1 MKKQLKHCN
10 FRLHA
15 EEHRLLAEMA
25 AERGTTISETCR
37 ELLFGIVHQL
47 QTERFQ
53 ERALLMGNA
62 HSTAT
67 RTTRRLDV
75 KLPRDICDYLQ
86 FNGYTMTTTL
96 IYALTHGHNKDN
108 DCRQAAAT

>member
-10 FRLHA
+10 FRLHE
-15 EEHRLLAEMA
+15 EEHRRLCEMA

-37 ELLFGIVHQL
+37 QLLFDIVHQL
-47 QTERFQ
+47 QTERFH
-53 ERALLMGNA
+53 ERRLLMFNA
-62 HSTAT
+62 HSSAT

-86 FNGYTMTTTL
+86 FNGYIMTTTL
-96 IYALTHGHNKDN
+96 IYALTYGTNKDQ
-108 DCRQAAAT
+108 DIRQASAT

>member
-10 FRLHA
+10 FRLRE
-15 EEHRLLAEMA
+15 EEHRRLAEMA

-37 ELLFGIVHQL
+37 QLLFDIVHQL

-53 ERALLMGNA
+53 ERRLLMYNA
-62 HSTAT
+62 HSPAT

-75 KLPRDICDYLQ
+75 KLRRDICDYLQ
-86 FNGYTMTTTL
+86 FNGYILTTTL
-96 IYALTHGHNKDN
+96 IYALNNGFNKDQ
-108 DCRQAAAT
+108 DSRQAPAT